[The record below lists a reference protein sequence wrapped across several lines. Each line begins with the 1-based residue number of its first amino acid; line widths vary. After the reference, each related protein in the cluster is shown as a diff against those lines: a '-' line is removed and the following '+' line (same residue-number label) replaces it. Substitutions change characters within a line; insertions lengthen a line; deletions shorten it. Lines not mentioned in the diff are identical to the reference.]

1 MANLEEIVSRKTEN
15 DSQWKARQ
23 QADRENLMAL
33 QDAAVMEITSSP
45 EAYSL
50 YLDLQGDNPAYSAGN
65 IALAMVQDGDV
76 TVFGTKEKWKMLG
89 RFVPVSENGNGIHI
103 FARST
108 FGKGYTLADAYDVR
122 QTQGRPMKE
131 VKLENDTKEME
142 SAMATLLNY
151 AACQVVI
158 DKELRTPAVYDPQR
172 MEVAINPDYP
182 DGEMFAAI
190 AAAVAHSRL
199 HGKGY
204 NTQYEYAECDLD
216 AQSVSYLLCRRFG
229 VKREL
234 PDMAEMPAL
243 YEGWDTQERRQALDQ
258 IQKMSKQIGGSVEKS
273 ITPQRSRVPMQH
285 SGR

>member
-33 QDAAVMEITSSP
+33 QDAAVMEITGSP
-45 EAYSL
+45 EAYSR

-131 VKLENDTKEME
+131 VKLENDTREME
-142 SAMATLLNY
+142 SAMATLL
-151 AACQVVI
+151 
-158 DKELRTPAVYDPQR
+158 T
-172 MEVAINPDYP
+172 M
-182 DGEMFAAI
+182 
-190 AAAVAHSRL
+190 
-199 HGKGY
+199 
-204 NTQYEYAECDLD
+204 
-216 AQSVSYLLCRRFG
+216 
-229 VKREL
+229 L
-234 PDMAEMPAL
+234 PVRWSLTRNCTLPPSMIL
-243 YEGWDTQERRQALDQ
+243 SGWR
-258 IQKMSKQIGGSVEKS
+258 
-273 ITPQRSRVPMQH
+273 
-285 SGR
+285 